1 MVTEDDVR
9 SAIKAIGDHEHFHA
23 LAFEH
28 PDVLTR
34 AAWQAIWLKQ
44 AAGMTGDITP
54 TEAEVRAT
62 PAGRLIPSDEPA
74 LLSQRKCGCGGGA
87 CSPRPAQ
94 GVAS

>member
-28 PDVLTR
+28 PDLLTR
-34 AAWQAIWLKQ
+34 AAFQAVWLKQ

-62 PAGRLIPSDEPA
+62 PAGRTIPADEPA
-74 LLSQRKCGCGGGA
+74 LLSERKNCCGGTCRIA
-87 CSPRPAQ
+87 TTW
-94 GVAS
+94 